1 MSSRRS
7 TVVTVAVLLL
17 GALAPSRLRG
27 VDEPLDVREQLDATR
42 PEAWAMRF
50 FAAALQSTGV
60 GVDPRRSLG
69 EVGVALE
76 LANVPQLSASQRT
89 VGMHGTKT
97 EDLNRSPLVARP
109 RLSVGIGGGFSL
121 VADWIPPV
129 TLDGAKPDVATLTLE
144 RPLYESQAW
153 RLGFRLGA
161 GSGRV
166 DGDFTCPR
174 SVAAAGADPRR
185 NPYACE
191 SASSDSERFHW
202 KSLELGIER
211 RLTPRVGAHVAA
223 TLWRLDGTFRAHA
236 HWAGLDDTTRLAYVG
251 NDWGVAGGLDWTV
264 DPGWRLSGE
273 LFYAPL
279 DVLRSPTDV
288 GHSQND
294 PFWNLRLLVAYRLR

>member
-1 MSSRRS
+1 MRLS
-7 TVVTVAVLLL
+7 TLSIAIA
-17 GALAPSRLRG
+17 ALAGSIVSANAMP
-27 VDEPLDVREQLDATR
+27 PVRAGILQCEGGQNVGYVVGSMTSLECVFQSDGRR
-42 PEAWAMRF
+42 PEPYIATVRRLGLDLGITDQTKLTWAVNSPTGRISRGEL
-50 FAAALQSTGV
+50 AGSYGGV
-60 GVDPRRSLG
+60 G
-69 EVGVALE
+69 
-76 LANVPQLSASQRT
+76 ANA
-89 VGMHGTKT
+89 
-97 EDLNRSPLVARP
+97 
-109 RLSVGIGGGFSL
+109 SVGIGGGFSL